1 MVEKPKKATKNAEVL
16 PFDGGNGRAERFDA
30 LLLEHMDLMFGVA
43 MKLTRNASDAE
54 DLVHTT
60 IVKALRFHDKFKEG
74 TYIKAWLLTIL
85 RNTYINQY
93 RQKVRRPVAVE
104 LSGQE
109 ESQDVYPDP
118 KVPYLPESNDYDDVV
133 ELLGDKV
140 RVAVDT
146 LPIEFRKVVILSDVE
161 ERSYKDIA
169 EILGCPIGTVMSRL
183 FRGRKILR
191 RQLHDYAI
199 EQGLL
204 SSGTDG

>member
-1 MVEKPKKATKNAEVL
+1 MASKHSGKSRGGVVV
-16 PFDGGNGRAERFDA
+16 PFDGDESRNDAFDE
-30 LLLEHMDLMFGVA
+30 LLLEHMDLMFAVA
-43 MKLTRNASDAE
+43 MKLTRNADDAE
-54 DLVHTT
+54 DLVHNTV
-60 IVKALRFHDKFKEG
+60 VKALRFHDKFKEG

-93 RQKVRRPVAVE
+93 RQKMRRPAAVE
-104 LSGQE
+104 LSGNE
-109 ESQDVYPDP
+109 EAHGSYPDP
-118 KVPYLPESNDYDDVV
+118 KVQYQPESDQYSDVM

-146 LPIEFRKVVILSDVE
+146 LPIDFRKVVILADVE
-161 ERSYKDIA
+161 DRSYKDIA
-169 EILGCPIGTVMSRL
+169 ELLDCPIGTVMSRL

-191 RQLHDYAI
+191 AQLREYAV